1 MIFKLTAISLLLGL
15 AVAEVAQP
23 VPHPAIGR
31 PLILPGRII
40 RPPNHPHPPIFR
52 TFPPPIIRHPT
63 LGPQMTTPSMVDA
76 NMSFVKPSDF
86 AKDCLNAM
94 GASLVSKCQNQAQ
107 ADWDPAKLNTSTET
121 TWESCCSVFDEVMD
135 NVNKKLFTFKN
146 HFSPLA

>member
-1 MIFKLTAISLLLGL
+1 
-15 AVAEVAQP
+15 
-23 VPHPAIGR
+23 
-31 PLILPGRII
+31 
-40 RPPNHPHPPIFR
+40 
-52 TFPPPIIRHPT
+52 
-63 LGPQMTTPSMVDA
+63 MTTPSMVDA

-121 TWESCCSVFDEVMD
+121 TWESCCSVFDEVKD